1 MNTVY
6 FVGKGDNYGGLRKHW
21 EGICVNDEWW
31 KCWKTAGPCR

>member
-31 KCWKTAGPCR
+31 KYWKTAGPCR